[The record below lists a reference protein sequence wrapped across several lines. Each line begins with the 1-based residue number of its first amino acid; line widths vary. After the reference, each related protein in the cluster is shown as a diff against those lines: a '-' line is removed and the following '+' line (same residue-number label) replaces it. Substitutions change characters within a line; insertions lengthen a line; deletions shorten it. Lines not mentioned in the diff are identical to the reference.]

1 MLADLQAS
9 TEQGLTAR
17 RDSNVYKD
25 MSDEMEG
32 PQPVAEQSAWDKFLG
47 EQSLRVPAAG
57 GRARLDRIPPKSR
70 ASTPPEMPVNLRPK
84 PPSSPLPDST
94 SLWGSSRPRV
104 LRSLPRADETRLTPV
119 TISRSSATLAAMP
132 PPRAGWLAEG
142 AEDRAA
148 TGPQT
153 PAALAGARRPP
164 VGHVLNLQATGSSP
178 PQASA
183 PRVAAVAAVEEE
195 ITREE
200 DMSASGL

>member
-1 MLADLQAS
+1 M
-9 TEQGLTAR
+9 
-17 RDSNVYKD
+17 
-25 MSDEMEG
+25 
-32 PQPVAEQSAWDKFLG
+32 
-47 EQSLRVPAAG
+47 
-57 GRARLDRIPPKSR
+57 DRIPPKSR

-94 SLWGSSRPRV
+94 SIWGSSRPRV

-195 ITREE
+195 ITRED
-200 DMSASGL
+200 DMSASGLQVDGTQQGLARLPSQPTSPKLGQGFPALESVTERHSE